1 MKVAHLCEVEVR
13 ARVCGEMEVVQQ
25 LRVST
30 LQQLVEDVEVSLS
43 RSLVHHSRLLQQV
56 IVDMTTNWSSLNTRR
71 HIQHMMMAYDDDRP
85 KVKLY
90 TVT

>member
-1 MKVAHLCEVEVR
+1 MKVAHLCQVEVR
-13 ARVCGEMEVVQQ
+13 ARVCCEMEVVQQ

-71 HIQHMMMAYDDDRP
+71 HIQHMMMAYNDGI
-85 KVKLY
+85 
-90 TVT
+90 